1 MEVNYKKLLKISVLL
16 LSSVIIGAVSAANY
30 GHLYIQGTVTVGTRS
45 LQWVKDGSPVP
56 GDTVSITLNV
66 EQYTPTNITGYLFLN
81 NTDSSNSYDLTL
93 TVTSAASSTDFDN
106 LTIYVYRNGSGS
118 WQPISPDNTLD
129 ALTEG
134 DSISATINAH
144 ESFRFDF
151 WVNATTTNG
160 GTFEITVEYPT
171 S

>member
-66 EQYTPTNITGYLFLN
+66 EQYTPTNISGSLYLKNTHTTN
-81 NTDSSNSYDLTL
+81 NYSLTL
-93 TVTSAASSTDFDN
+93 TVTSAASHSDFDE
-106 LTIYVYRNGSGS
+106 LIVYVYENGSGS
-118 WQPISPDNTLD
+118 WSQVGTLD
-129 ALTEG
+129 ALTLG
-134 DSISATINAH
+134 SSLSGTINAG
-144 ESFRFDF
+144 EYFRFDF